1 MAAAERTQSQYQLS
15 LRLFGAVELENSLG
29 RVEENRSRRSLSWL
43 LLKYL
48 LLNRGREV
56 SAGEM
61 EECLWL
67 GPDESCDN
75 VALRVR
81 LRRLREALQP
91 LGLDGRSG
99 LVLYSAGKYCINPD
113 FDISSDEEVFL
124 RSMER
129 LRTLPPNAPEGL
141 EYCIRALE
149 AMRGDYMEH
158 TTNAPWLDAYRDYY
172 RRELAWLCRAALQRF
187 AALGEDSALELLCR
201 RSAAIIPED
210 EEFHRSL
217 LAYLVERGR
226 QIELLHYVSRL
237 AVSGRAGWMDKTD
250 MKE

>member
-1 MAAAERTQSQYQLS
+1 MSTTVRPQTQYQLS

-61 EECLWL
+61 ESCLWT
-67 GPDESCDN
+67 GPDKSCDD

-91 LGLDGRSG
+91 LGLDGRKG
-99 LVLYSAGKYCINPD
+99 LVLYSMGKYTLNPD
-113 FDISSDEEVFL
+113 YDISSDEEVFL

-129 LRTLPPNAPEGL
+129 VRTLPVAAPEGL
-141 EYCIRALE
+141 DYCARALE
-149 AMRGDYMEH
+149 AMRGEYMEY
-158 TTNAPWLDAYRDYY
+158 TADAPWLEAYRDYY
-172 RRELAWLCRAALQRF
+172 RRELSWLGRTTLERSR
-187 AALGEDSALELLCR
+187 ALGDDRLLSLLCHR
-201 RSAAIIPED
+201 VAAIIPED
-210 EEFHRSL
+210 EPLHRSL
-217 LAYLVERGR
+217 LAYLMERGR
-226 QIELLHYVSRL
+226 EIELLHYVSQLSR
-237 AVSGRAGWMDKTD
+237 SGKARWMDK
-250 MKE
+250 EP